1 MSKSFSEQFDARIS
15 KISSVA
21 EYEALL
27 NDVKKYKEANNAPIP
42 DVVGM
47 YMALAQKVK
56 ELDPNGTGEYT
67 KAHKRHHGKNS
78 TPDSFIDMYSKQRY
92 KMRGA
97 PEATAVTK
105 KPSASDKSK
114 TTPSVSKTANSKVK
128 RQTKDPRRMG
138 LELVALC
145 DKADKEITEAD
156 EKRIAE
162 LSNMKHPSEIYLD
175 AKDDRFVQLLYRAA
189 VRGYPKLVRSLVE
202 AGVNVEGESAYGKTL
217 GFKQHM
223 GRTPLHS
230 AAANGQL
237 ETVKALIEL
246 GADKNVKDIEDQ
258 TSLHLAAANGHTE
271 VAVALFKAGADIGA
285 IEREHGQT
293 PLHLA
298 AANGHTETVKA
309 LIDAGADK
317 NAKNSYGSTL
327 LHFAASRG
335 HMSTVSALMDMKADV
350 DAKNNL
356 GCTPLHYAAM
366 EGREEVVQALIDAG
380 VDKNAKSDVDHTPLH
395 YAAMWGREEVVQA
408 LIDAGADKNAMAVDG
423 KTPLFVAIDKGQWSA
438 AFELIESGVDVNIAN
453 IDGNTPLCVA
463 AEKGYT
469 RICEEL
475 IAAGADVNAK
485 NDEGITPLYFASS
498 RGHKDIVEKLLA
510 KGADVNVKGSTDLT
524 PLHFAVLYNKTDLT
538 KKLLAK
544 GADVNAKDGDD
555 NTSLHFAARDGDI
568 EIVQVL
574 IRAGADVK
582 VKNNEGKTAADL
594 LEEKIKEDRVAVEY
608 VPVLEETLKIL
619 KTAEG
624 ATPAKKIPE
633 KLGGELATLLRKKKE
648 KTTEADN
655 KRVAELLA
663 MKHPAQINLDVKDKF
678 GQTPLHWAA
687 SNGRVEVVQ
696 ALLKAK
702 VGKEVK
708 DIEGCSPLHVAV
720 ANGHTEAVQ
729 ALIKAGADVN
739 AKDNFKSTPLHSAA
753 WKSRTE
759 AVQALIKAG
768 AVVNAKDE
776 DGNTPLHWAAFQAQG
791 KIAQVLIK
799 AGADVNAKNNNGSTA
814 VSWMEERVLYP
825 AEYDYSKVIELEEAL
840 KQAKAEGAKL
850 EANANGAERSVSSAG
865 AGAAGIEG
873 VGAGEGKLTSQPQS
887 AQPTQ
892 PTVKPAK
899 TSTQPTAKP
908 AKTPTKSPDEL
919 GGELCRLLNREKP
932 TEADKNRIAE
942 LMNMKHPTQ
951 INLNVKDKEGRTLL
965 HKAARL
971 GNVDAVQTLLKSG
984 LDVNAMDKNG
994 KTPMDEAAK
1003 AGEIDMVR
1011 VLISSGAE
1019 YSRNMRKPKRGK
1031 QKGVSPSRSDNETTA
1046 ASSKVPQTNVAK
1058 GAGEQAGSNAAE
1070 ALRSVSIKVD
1080 ARTGVVTPLKKEDR
1094 SQ

>member
-15 KISSVA
+15 KISSV
-21 EYEALL
+21 EDYKKLL
-27 NDVKKYKEANNAPIP
+27 DDIKKYREENDAHIP
-42 DVVGM
+42 DAIGM
-47 YMALAQKVK
+47 YMALARKTK
-56 ELDPNGTGEYT
+56 ELDPTGKGKYT
-67 KAHKRHHGKNS
+67 NAHKEHHGKNS
-78 TPDSFIDMYSKQRY
+78 TPDSFIDMYSKQGY

-97 PEATAVTK
+97 PVAKAVTK
-105 KPSASDKSK
+105 KSGARA
-114 TTPSVSKTANSKVK
+114 TPSVSKTTNSKVE
-128 RQTKDPRRMG
+128 RPTVYARRMG

-145 DKADKEITEAD
+145 DKGDKEITEAD

-189 VRGYPKLVRSLVE
+189 VRGYPKVVRALVE
-202 AGVNVEGESAYGKTL
+202 AGVNVEGESAYGKTS
-217 GFKQHM
+217 GFKQQT

-230 AAANGQL
+230 AAANGKL

-246 GADKNVKDIEDQ
+246 GADKNVKNIEDQ
-258 TSLHLAAANGHTE
+258 TPLHLAAANGHTE

-309 LIDAGADK
+309 LIDAGVDK

-350 DAKNNL
+350 EAKNDL

-380 VDKNAKSDVDHTPLH
+380 VDKNAKSDIGYTPLH
-395 YAAMWGREEVVQA
+395 YAAMNGREEVVQA
-408 LIDAGADKNAMAVDG
+408 LIDAGVDKNAIPVDG
-423 KTPLFVAIDKGQWSA
+423 KTPLFVAVDEGQWSA
-438 AFELIESGVDVNIAN
+438 AFELIEAGADVNIAN
-453 IDGNTPLCVA
+453 IAGNTPLCVA
-463 AEKGYT
+463 AERGYT

-485 NDEGITPLYFASS
+485 NDEGITPLYLASS
-498 RGHKDIVEKLLA
+498 MGHEDIVEKLLA
-510 KGADVNVKGSTDLT
+510 KGADVNVKGSTGLT
-524 PLHFAVLYNKTDLT
+524 PLHFAVGYNKTDIT

-555 NTSLHFAARDGDI
+555 ETPLHFAARDGDI

-594 LEEKIKEDRVAVEY
+594 LEERILRDREEGEDVSE
-608 VPVLEETLKIL
+608 LEETLKIV
-619 KTAEG
+619 KTAEAEG
-624 ATPAKKIPE
+624 ATQAKKIPE

-648 KTTEADN
+648 KPTEADN

-702 VGKEVK
+702 VDKEVK

-720 ANGHTEAVQ
+720 ANGHSEVVQ

-739 AKDNFKSTPLHSAA
+739 AKDNFKSTPLHGAA
-753 WKSRTE
+753 WKGHAE
-759 AVQALIKAG
+759 AVQTLIKAG
-768 AVVNAKDE
+768 ADVNAKD
-776 DGNTPLHWAAFQAQG
+776 NFKSTPLHGAAFQVQG
-791 KIAQVLIK
+791 KTAQVLIK
-799 AGADVNAKNNNGSTA
+799 AGADVNAKDNDGHTA
-814 VSWMEERVLYP
+814 VYWMEWRLQYQGG
-825 AEYDYSKVIELEEAL
+825 YDYSKLIELEEAL

-850 EANANGAERSVSSAG
+850 EAKS
-865 AGAAGIEG
+865 
-873 VGAGEGKLTSQPQS
+873 
-887 AQPTQ
+887 
-892 PTVKPAK
+892 PTV
-899 TSTQPTAKP
+899 KP

-919 GGELCRLLNREKP
+919 GGELHRLLNQEKP
-932 TEADKNRIAE
+932 TEADNKRVAE
-942 LMNMKHPTQ
+942 LLAMKHPDQ

-971 GNVDAVQTLLKSG
+971 GNVDAVQALLKSG
-984 LDVNAMDKNG
+984 LDVNTKDNEG
-994 KTPMDEAAK
+994 KTAADLLEERILRAREEGEDVSELEETLK
-1003 AGEIDMVR
+1003 ILKTAKPVRQRDRIKGEIKRNILTKEEKTSLDLSQGDTAKVKKEGEDVSKSDEVFKPVR
-1011 VLISSGAE
+1011 
-1019 YSRNMRKPKRGK
+1019 KRGRI
-1031 QKGVSPSRSDNETTA
+1031 KGKVRPNNSASKPNEANTA
-1046 ASSKVPQTNVAK
+1046 EV
-1058 GAGEQAGSNAAE
+1058 
-1070 ALRSVSIKVD
+1070 LRSVSIEVD
-1080 ARTGVVTPLKKEDR
+1080 ARTGVVTPLKKGDR